1 MIDENINN
9 RPRAQ
14 NAPVR
19 HSAADTNGASTQAC
33 RHSAVRY
40 RRRKAP
46 RSETPT
52 DVVLS
57 CSAFRPVDGMTSG
70 FAHDFNSKVSASGT
84 PPPRVDTARLQ
95 MAQLNGYRST
105 DRCQNSSIDVTSADG
120 DVVLARTSETAIK
133 RVPETD
139 EFIRTSDGST
149 DENSN
154 RTLSDGLSNGAT
166 CVSNLLDGETS
177 PVTAVNGVPVFD
189 YSNSDSDVKDSSE
202 ARKRKFLRLRSA
214 IRHRAPTTSV
224 EETPLDGFPAI
235 VYPNGKTST
244 TSDARNETKIVPRSE
259 YDGALAKAGDFDRE
273 REIERRMREL
283 GLWEYKREQEKQLTE
298 LLDAQ
303 ISQRDGLT
311 AALRRCRRR
320 QRGRASATEDIRSHV
335 NHHFIRYTAPFSY
348 RVPLLLVPLLLVRIR
363 GVHGNGKWEFLFPCD
378 SRGNG
383 SSFGLLI
390 GIGMGMGIIF

>member
-19 HSAADTNGASTQAC
+19 HSAADTDGASTQAC

-46 RSETPT
+46 VLETPT

-57 CSAFRPVDGMTSG
+57 CSAFRPVDGMTSRFDG
-70 FAHDFNSKVSASGT
+70 DLNDSKVSASGT
-84 PPPRVDTARLQ
+84 LPPSVDTARLQ

-120 DVVLARTSETAIK
+120 DVVLATTSETAIK
-133 RVPETD
+133 IVPETD
-139 EFIRTSDGST
+139 EIIRTSDGST

-154 RTLSDGLSNGAT
+154 RTLSDRLSNGAA

-189 YSNSDSDVKDSSE
+189 YSNSDSDVKDSGE
-202 ARKRKFLRLRSA
+202 ARKRKLLRLRSA
-214 IRHRAPTTSV
+214 IRYRTPSTSV
-224 EETPLDGFPAI
+224 EETLLDSFPAI
-235 VYPNGKTST
+235 EYPNGGTSA
-244 TSDARNETKIVPRSE
+244 TSDARNEKKIVPRSE

-283 GLWEYKREQEKQLTE
+283 GLWEYKREQERQLTE

-311 AALRRCRRR
+311 AVLRRCRRR

-335 NHHFIRYTAPFSY
+335 NHHFIRYTP
-348 RVPLLLVPLLLVRIR
+348 
-363 GVHGNGKWEFLFPCD
+363 
-378 SRGNG
+378 
-383 SSFGLLI
+383 
-390 GIGMGMGIIF
+390 